1 MPPENSIE
9 EESIAELSSISF
21 QIEDLISRVTSTAK
35 RLESEG
41 SETSSHELYEV
52 ERALLSALR
61 RLRRATSELKL

>member
-35 RLESEG
+35 RLKSEG

-52 ERALLSALR
+52 ERSLLSALR